1 MDEKSFR
8 KMIEQS
14 SDRRQRELEVAHE
27 RARRRE
33 SLLTRAISTN
43 RVRVDTTTVDEKDV
57 SVVNPR
63 AHFERDLQ
71 RLLRTQ
77 REPTEEELDQLFE

>member
-1 MDEKSFR
+1 MV
-8 KMIEQS
+8 EQG
-14 SDRRQRELEVAHE
+14 SDRRQREVELAQE

-33 SLLTRAISTN
+33 HLLTRALATN
-43 RVRVDTTTVDEKDV
+43 RVRVDTTPVNETDA

-71 RLLRTQ
+71 KLLRS
-77 REPTEEELDQLFE
+77 RAEPTEDELDALFEP